1 MPDKIQ
7 TYRELAETT
16 ALGFTRDLDRWTG
29 FLESASRMYK
39 YSYADQ
45 VLIYAQ
51 RPTATA
57 CAEYE
62 LWNRRMGRFVRRG
75 SRGIALLDDSGDR
88 PAIRYVFDVSDT
100 GAREKS
106 RPVILWR
113 IDSETRPLISSIL
126 TEYYGAPEIGGLRD
140 KLWTAAANLAQEYL
154 DGHGFEIHGILAE
167 IDGEGYNRDAGE
179 RWFLESVTVSA
190 AYALMHRCGL
200 DPKEAI
206 EEEDF
211 RPLFEYFSP
220 ETAAVVGTAVSQI
233 DREVLREI
241 EITIRNHERAKQR
254 ANEIEAEER
263 SPSDDRV
270 QAER

>member
-29 FLESASRMYK
+29 FLESAARMYK

-51 RPTATA
+51 RPNATA
-57 CAEYE
+57 CAEYD
-62 LWNRRMGRFVRRG
+62 LWNQRMGRFVRRG

-88 PAIRYVFDVSDT
+88 PAIRYVFDVADT

-113 IDSETRPLISSIL
+113 IDAETRPLISTIL

-154 DGHGFEIHGILAE
+154 DGHGFEIHGILAQ
-167 IDGEGYNRDAGE
+167 IDSEGYNRDAGE

-200 DPKEAI
+200 DPREAI

-220 ETAAVVGTAVSQI
+220 ETAAVVGTA
-233 DREVLREI
+233 
-241 EITIRNHERAKQR
+241 
-254 ANEIEAEER
+254 
-263 SPSDDRV
+263 
-270 QAER
+270 